1 MIRKISTLVFITC
14 ALAMASVPARAQMS
28 DDAVI
33 AYVKEGMA
41 SGKSQEDLMKEL
53 AVKGV
58 TQQQAQ
64 RIKDR
69 VEKEQSTQG
78 VKGLAAVNQ
87 ERNRNIAEGDADMEL
102 VMTVT
107 EVVDSNKVLVYGR
120 DIFTN
125 ENLTFAPNENIPT
138 PPDYKLGPGDEIIV
152 DIWGNNQT
160 TIRQVL
166 SPDGTINIPDVGLVS
181 LNGMTVKEAD
191 SYLRK
196 KLGQIYSVD
205 GEDAKSEI
213 KLTLGSIRSIQVNVM
228 GEVTVPGTYFLSS
241 LSTLYH
247 ALYRAGGVT
256 DLGTLRNI
264 KLVRKGKTVAE
275 VDVYDFILNGKVQD
289 GVTLEDGDI
298 VIVPAYDR
306 LVEIVG
312 KVKRPMI
319 YEMKEGE
326 TLADLIEYTGG
337 FSGDAYKD
345 NVSLVRQNGKEYQ
358 VYTVDAPEFA
368 AFEVFDGDAVTV
380 GAMLDRY
387 TNKLEIKGAVY
398 RPGIYQL
405 GNDVETVGD
414 LIRKADG
421 LMGDAFT
428 NRGIITRER
437 DDFTF
442 ENIRFDIKAVLDGT
456 ASDVPLQKNDI
467 VYIASIHDLNEIGT
481 ITVEGEVS
489 APGVF
494 TYADNTTLEDAIM
507 LAGGLLESSS
517 TVKIDLYR
525 RIKSPQSTT
534 PPDVVGEEYT
544 LTFKDGYVIDGEGDF
559 ILQPYDHIMVRRS
572 PGYEEQRTVRSTG
585 ELVFPGTYAISKKE
599 ERLSD
604 LVAKSGGLTQWAYVK
619 GARLQ
624 RTMNPEE
631 KTRMQSTIDVVGSAK
646 DSINTEN
653 LDLADKYFV
662 GIDLAAALAQPGSDA
677 DLVLREGDVL
687 AVPEY
692 INTVR
697 ISGNVLYPNTVT
709 YDPSL
714 SVKKYIEMAGGYG
727 FRSKK
732 NRVYIIYMN
741 GNVAKARRGMNKVI
755 EPGCEIVVPQKAVK
769 EGQLQEILSVATTA
783 TSLATMMATI
793 TNIIK

>member
-1 MIRKISTLVFITC
+1 MIRRITTLFLITC

-58 TQQQAQ
+58 TQQQAE
-64 RIKDR
+64 RIRDR

-78 VKGLAAVNQ
+78 VKGLAAVNR
-87 ERNRNIAEGDADMEL
+87 ERNRNIAEGDADMDL

-125 ENLTFAPNENIPT
+125 ENLTFMPNENIPT
-138 PPDYKLGPGDEIIV
+138 PPDYKLGPGDEIII

-196 KLGQIYSVD
+196 KLGQIYAVD

-264 KLVRKGKTVAE
+264 KLVRKGKTIAE

-289 GVTLEDGDI
+289 SVNLEDGDI
-298 VIVPAYDR
+298 VIVPAYDK

-345 NVSLVRQNGKEYQ
+345 NVNLVRQNGKEYQ
-358 VYTVDAPEFA
+358 VYTVDAPDFA

-405 GNDVETVGD
+405 GNGVETVGD

-437 DDFTF
+437 DNLTF
-442 ENIRFDIKAVLDGT
+442 ENIRFDIKAVLEGT
-456 ASDVPLQKNDI
+456 APDIPLQKNDI

-631 KTRMQSTIDVVGSAK
+631 KTRMQSTIDVVSSAK
-646 DSINTEN
+646 DSINVEN

-662 GIDLAAALAQPGSDA
+662 GIDLQAALASPGSDA

-692 INTVR
+692 NNTVR

-709 YDPSL
+709 YNPNL

-741 GNVAKARRGMNKVI
+741 GNVAKARKGMTKVI

>member
-1 MIRKISTLVFITC
+1 
-14 ALAMASVPARAQMS
+14 MS

-58 TQQQAQ
+58 TQQQAE
-64 RIKDR
+64 RIRDR

-78 VKGLAAVNQ
+78 VKGLAAVNR
-87 ERNRNIAEGDADMEL
+87 ERNRNIAEGDADMDL

-125 ENLTFAPNENIPT
+125 ENLTFMPNENIPT
-138 PPDYKLGPGDEIIV
+138 PPDYKLGPGDEIII

-196 KLGQIYSVD
+196 KLGQIYAVD

-264 KLVRKGKTVAE
+264 KLVRKGKTIAE

-289 GVTLEDGDI
+289 SVNLEDGDI
-298 VIVPAYDR
+298 VIVPAYDK

-345 NVSLVRQNGKEYQ
+345 NVNLVRQNGKEYQ
-358 VYTVDAPEFA
+358 VYTVDAPDFA

-405 GNDVETVGD
+405 GNGVETVGD

-437 DDFTF
+437 DNLTF
-442 ENIRFDIKAVLDGT
+442 ENIRFDIKAVLEGT
-456 ASDVPLQKNDI
+456 APDIPLQKNDI

-631 KTRMQSTIDVVGSAK
+631 KTRMQSTIDVVSSAK
-646 DSINTEN
+646 DSINVEN

-662 GIDLAAALAQPGSDA
+662 GIDLQAALASPGSDA

-692 INTVR
+692 NNTVR

-709 YDPSL
+709 YNPNL

-741 GNVAKARRGMNKVI
+741 GNVAKARKGMTKVI

>member
-1 MIRKISTLVFITC
+1 
-14 ALAMASVPARAQMS
+14 MS

-58 TQQQAQ
+58 TQQQAE
-64 RIKDR
+64 RIRDR

-78 VKGLAAVNQ
+78 VKGLAAVNR
-87 ERNRNIAEGDADMEL
+87 ERNRNIAEGDADMDL

-125 ENLTFAPNENIPT
+125 ENLTFMPNENIPT
-138 PPDYKLGPGDEIIV
+138 PPDYKLGPGDEIII

-196 KLGQIYSVD
+196 KLGQIYAVD

-213 KLTLGSIRSIQVNVM
+213 KLTLGTIRTIQVNVM
-228 GEVTVPGTYFLSS
+228 GEVAVPGTYFLSS

-264 KLVRKGKTVAE
+264 KLVRKGKTIAE

-289 GVTLEDGDI
+289 SVNLEDGDI
-298 VIVPAYDR
+298 VIVPAYDK

-345 NVSLVRQNGKEYQ
+345 NVNLVRQNGKEYQ
-358 VYTVDAPEFA
+358 VYTVDAPDFA

-405 GNDVETVGD
+405 GNGVETVGD

-437 DDFTF
+437 DNLTF
-442 ENIRFDIKAVLDGT
+442 ENIRFDIKAVLEGT
-456 ASDVPLQKNDI
+456 APDIPLQKNDI